1 MKKERVV
8 ITGAGSGLGRALA
21 LEYARAGARVAVL
34 DRDGET
40 AAAVGVEVEAAGGK
54 ALVLE
59 CDVTDDASVAAAATG
74 IGRGWHGLDILVNN
88 AGIAGSGTV
97 VDTSDADWRRIL
109 EVNLF
114 GVVAV
119 TRAFVPAMI
128 RAGAGHVI
136 NIASA
141 AGFASPPG
149 VAAYNVSKAGVISL
163 SETLRLELSPHGVGV
178 SVACPSFFKTNLLD
192 DFRGSEESR
201 RVALKLMEKSS
212 LDAADVARLIRRG
225 ARKKDFMILPHAEAR
240 AGLLLKRFA
249 PDMFFSTLKKKANAF
264 LGGAA
269 VPAGAAQPA
278 TGEGKSAGKAPRGRG
293 SKVA

>member
-1 MKKERVV
+1 MKKERIV

-34 DRDGET
+34 DRDAET

-59 CDVTDDASVAAAATG
+59 CDVTDGDSVTAAATA
-74 IGRGWHGLDILVNN
+74 IGRGWHGLDVLVNN

-97 VDTSDADWRRIL
+97 VDTSEADWRRIL

-163 SETLRLELSPHGVGV
+163 SETLRLELAPHGVGV

-225 ARKKDFMILPHAEAR
+225 ARKKDFMIVPHAEAR
-240 AGLLLKRFA
+240 AGLLLKRLA
-249 PDMFFSTLKKKANAF
+249 PDVFFATLKKKANAF
-264 LGGAA
+264 LGG
-269 VPAGAAQPA
+269 P
-278 TGEGKSAGKAPRGRG
+278 G